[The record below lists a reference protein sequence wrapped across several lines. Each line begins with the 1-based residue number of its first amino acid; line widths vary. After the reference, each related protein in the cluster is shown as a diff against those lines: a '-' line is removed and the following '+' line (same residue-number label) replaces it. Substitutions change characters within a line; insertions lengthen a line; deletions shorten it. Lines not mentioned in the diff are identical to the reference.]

1 MTTAPDCARIELT
14 SLTEEKDEKQLL
26 YAMGWETANIHLGG
40 KSAVAAVKADLK
52 NHKMGWLAAASD
64 LISKSVIDDRQA
76 WKA

>member
-26 YAMGWETANIHLGG
+26 YAMGWETANIHLGD
-40 KSAVAAVKADLK
+40 KSAVAAVIADLK
-52 NHKMGWLAAASD
+52 KRKKGWLATASD
-64 LISKSVIDDRQA
+64 LIAKSVINDQQA